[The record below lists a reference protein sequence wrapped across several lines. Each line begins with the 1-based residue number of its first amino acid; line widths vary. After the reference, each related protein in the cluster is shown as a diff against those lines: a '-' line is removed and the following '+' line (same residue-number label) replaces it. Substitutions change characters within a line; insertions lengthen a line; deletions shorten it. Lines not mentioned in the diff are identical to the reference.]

1 MGLNNQISKFNETIL
16 IIMTNIFG
24 HETNIFTDREPPCIK
39 NKVKTPIKEK
49 RKIYQLY
56 LKNQSKI
63 LATKL
68 ETLQKFIYETLWSC
82 KSKHYEN
89 I

>member
-1 MGLNNQISKFNETIL
+1 
-16 IIMTNIFG
+16 MTDIFG
-24 HETNIFTDREPPCIK
+24 HETKIFIDREPPWIK